1 MMTKLDMKAF
11 VLVMLTAITATAV
24 GAQPALKI
32 ESTAG
37 SRSVKATVANPSAS
51 ACGVEVNFGDGR
63 EEKIRLEGRE
73 VRQIDHA
80 YGNDGN
86 FAVRLKGEVFVR
98 GLRTALPCEVDE
110 TVQVRLATAALSQ
123 PAPGIAASSQASAR
137 PAATPSAAAPSTA
150 PAVSAN
156 PPAQTAQPP
165 VARAAGAGDDIL
177 VWRRSASAALEFV
190 TGADGKPRLV
200 SGEVLRWSG
209 FDACWLTLPGHSRVL
224 GGDGIQ
230 SVALT
235 LMESTLASQVGG
247 RPVRG
252 RFVDCAPGGALQ
264 GDADM
269 LLIQREALPLVR
281 SRMPGF
287 NRFELSG
294 ELSHASLAREAHE
307 LQAAQAQRAG
317 ALSAVMAE
325 QQASEERQRRQAL
338 ARQFPYTATL
348 RCAGPSGVASTATC
362 LNGRTLRAQLELA
375 NGGPARQ
382 FGAADLAQAGTETAQ
397 GLVIA
402 LRDRFTIEVQNVDE
416 TLSLTLRIVET
427 ATDQP
432 VFERSAGRF
441 EMLRASR

>member
-1 MMTKLDMKAF
+1 MTNFDLARLCAPLLS
-11 VLVMLTAITATAV
+11 VCAAATVA
-24 GAQPALKI
+24 AQPALKVD
-32 ESTAG
+32 TVPG
-37 SRSVKATVANPSAS
+37 SRTIKATVVNSSAS
-51 ACGVEVNFGDGR
+51 ACGAEVTFGDGR

-73 VRQIDHA
+73 ARQIDHA
-80 YGNDGN
+80 YASDGN
-86 FAVRLKGEVFVR
+86 YALRLKGEVYVR
-98 GLRTALPCEVDE
+98 GLRTALPCELDE
-110 TVQVRLATAALSQ
+110 TVQVRL
-123 PAPGIAASSQASAR
+123 
-137 PAATPSAAAPSTA
+137 SAAAPAAAA
-150 PAVSAN
+150 PAGA
-156 PPAQTAQPP
+156 PAA
-165 VARAAGAGDDIL
+165 ARAATPGSAAPAAPAPAPVASAPVPAPSPAPRVAGPGDDIL

-190 TGADGKPRLV
+190 TGPDGKPRLV

-209 FDACWLTLPGHSRVL
+209 FDACWLALPGHSRVL

-230 SVALT
+230 SVALA
-235 LMESTLASQVGG
+235 LMEATLASQVGG

-252 RFVDCAPGGALQ
+252 RFVDCAPGGSLQ
-264 GDADM
+264 GDADI

-287 NRFELSG
+287 NRFEPSG
-294 ELSHASLAREAHE
+294 ELSHASLAREATE
-307 LQAAQAQRAG
+307 LQAAQARRAG
-317 ALSAVMAE
+317 ALGTVMAE
-325 QQASEERQRRQAL
+325 QQATEERQRREAL

-348 RCAGPSGVASTATC
+348 RCAGPSGVAPTATC

-397 GLVIA
+397 GLVIT

-427 ATDQP
+427 ANNQP